1 MEYDYLLGIIE
12 KYDAQINELFEKRM
26 AAAEEMTRINNRM
39 ESMGETLIRKSG
51 EDESRYK
58 METRFFQA
66 MLKSLEN
73 KHKYRILTE
82 TSNLYDENA
91 NLDKSDNIKTVCY
104 QGLPCSYSESAA
116 KSLFKD
122 AELTNRA
129 TFEDVFRAV
138 YQGEAHMGIVPIEN
152 STAGYINDV
161 YDLLLRYDLF
171 INHTYVKKVDHCLA
185 GIQETDLSIIREV
198 CSHPQ
203 ALAQCREFIKNS
215 GYAEV
220 TEINTAVAAQKT
232 AMMNRKDL
240 ACICSEEAAEHYG
253 LKILR
258 TQINQKEQ
266 NYTRF
271 AAVSRKIVVEKDHNK
286 VSIVFNVSHETGT
299 LSEVL
304 STFAYYGC
312 NLSYINSRPNLIK
325 PWEYMFYLDFEGNLA
340 DRRIKSML
348 TQLKTELPY
357 MKVLG
362 SFKA

>member
-1 MEYDYLLGIIE
+1 MEYDYLLGTIE
-12 KYDAQINELFEKRM
+12 RCDAQINKLFQKRM
-26 AAAEEMTRINNRM
+26 AAAEELTRINNRM
-39 ESMGETLIRKSG
+39 ESIDETTGRQPA
-51 EDESRYK
+51 EDESRYE

-66 MLKSLEN
+66 MVKSLEN
-73 KHKYRILTE
+73 KHRYRILPE
-82 TSNLYDENA
+82 TSNIYEKNA
-91 NLDKSDNIKTVCY
+91 NLDKSDVKIVCY

-122 AELTNRA
+122 AELTNRE
-129 TFEDVFRAV
+129 TFEDVFKAV

-185 GIQETDLSIIREV
+185 GIQETDLSSIREV

-203 ALAQCREFIKNS
+203 ALAQCREFTKNS

-258 TQINQKEQ
+258 THINHKEQ

-271 AAVSRKIVVEKDHNK
+271 AAVSRRMAVEEDHNK

-340 DRRIKSML
+340 NRHIQSML